1 MNESHH
7 EPHHQSYFD
16 YHLESWAPADS
27 KGGGLKK
34 ATHNK
39 KKPPH
44 TEEKV
49 PIKVESAPH
58 TEEVLIRR
66 RNNLP
71 SPHRRTFFYVPVG
84 RGGASAHS
92 CPPPLAGA
100 QALNPTINPTLNFI
114 PVR

>member
-39 KKPPH
+39 KKPP
-44 TEEKV
+44 
-49 PIKVESAPH
+49 PH
-58 TEEVLIRR
+58 GGKGPNKGRKRPTYRR
-66 RNNLP
+66 
-71 SPHRRTFFYVPVG
+71 SPHKEKK
-84 RGGASAHS
+84 
-92 CPPPLAGA
+92 
-100 QALNPTINPTLNFI
+100 
-114 PVR
+114 